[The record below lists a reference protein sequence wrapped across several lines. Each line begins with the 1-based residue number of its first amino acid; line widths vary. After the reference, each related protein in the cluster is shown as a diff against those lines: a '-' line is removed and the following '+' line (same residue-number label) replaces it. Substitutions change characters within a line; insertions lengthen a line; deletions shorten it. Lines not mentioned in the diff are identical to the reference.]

1 MEIPPETVKAFR
13 WNYDRKRITAAFC
26 HNLKNK
32 ELLLWFTVVLPCSDN
47 FPVFQ
52 LPLFLKMHVCRVALR
67 FLHRLLRG
75 PHDPA
80 WHQQCQASMRRDA
93 TVFEKTNVQE
103 EQLKFS
109 LWGADSAESIVR
121 FSLSRSEVRKGP
133 TKGTACCRECAGP
146 PGFDSILFTLP
157 PTFNPHTL
165 PGNWFLYL
173 IWCSASFH
181 VKSNS
186 ANFLKGKGRLWR
198 DTGTEHLPAVSLK
211 RYRSSL
217 FVTSDS
223 HCARILDWIFAII
236 NW

>member
-1 MEIPPETVKAFR
+1 
-13 WNYDRKRITAAFC
+13 
-26 HNLKNK
+26 
-32 ELLLWFTVVLPCSDN
+32 
-47 FPVFQ
+47 
-52 LPLFLKMHVCRVALR
+52 
-67 FLHRLLRG
+67 
-75 PHDPA
+75 
-80 WHQQCQASMRRDA
+80 MRRDA
-93 TVFEKTNVQE
+93 TVFEKTNVKE

-109 LWGADSAESIVR
+109 VWGADSAESNVR

-157 PTFNPHTL
+157 PTFSPHTL

-181 VKSNS
+181 VKSYS
-186 ANFLKGKGRLWR
+186 ANFLKGKGSLWR
-198 DTGTEHLPAVSLK
+198 DTGREHLPAVSLK

-223 HCARILDWIFAII
+223 HCAPYSWVNLCNHHLVGAQISIRSRVSVAVFSFVSSCVAGEQAQQVVFHDKLLLMISDISNVPCSALVHVDFINFAVVLPLP
-236 NW
+236 